1 MGNKQT
7 KQIRKGIDYAAMFL
21 IFCSLMVLIC
31 TSCRSTYREPI
42 ADPAIQH
49 SVEIAR
55 ISEAV
60 THYGNAIE
68 VLTTDLTSGAA
79 ELGTTLTDLSN
90 LMEQYFAG
98 VADLLQRY
106 KQLKQYIDQGTYKE
120 RSFDQDSNSADS
132 LDYNSDSS

>member
-7 KQIRKGIDYAAMFL
+7 KQIRKGIIYAVALL
-21 IFCSLMVLIC
+21 IFCSPFILMC

-49 SVEIAR
+49 SIEIAR

-60 THYGNAIE
+60 SHYGNAIE
-68 VLTTDLTSGAA
+68 VLTTDLTNSSAG
-79 ELGTTLTDLSN
+79 LGTTLTDLSN
-90 LMEQYFAG
+90 LMEQYFDG

-106 KQLKQYIDQGTYKE
+106 KRLKQYIDQGAYKD
-120 RSFDQDSNSADS
+120 RNFDQGPDSADS
-132 LDYNSDSS
+132 LDYNPNSS

>member
-7 KQIRKGIDYAAMFL
+7 KQIRKGLNHATMFL

-68 VLTTDLTSGAA
+68 VLTTDLTSGAT

-98 VADLLQRY
+98 VTDLLQRY

-120 RSFDQDSNSADS
+120 RSFDQGSDSANS
-132 LDYNSDSS
+132 LDYNPNSS

>member
-7 KQIRKGIDYAAMFL
+7 KQIRKGLNHAAMFL

-90 LMEQYFAG
+90 LMEQYFVG

-106 KQLKQYIDQGTYKE
+106 KQLKQYIDQRTYKE
-120 RSFDQDSNSADS
+120 RSFDQDSNSTDS
-132 LDYNSDSS
+132 LDYNPNSS

>member
-1 MGNKQT
+1 MDNKQT
-7 KQIRKGIDYAAMFL
+7 KQIRKGLNHAAMFL

-55 ISEAV
+55 ITEAV

-68 VLTTDLTSGAA
+68 VLTTDLTSGTA

-90 LMEQYFAG
+90 LMEQYFTG

-120 RSFDQDSNSADS
+120 RSFNQDTDSADS
-132 LDYNSDSS
+132 LDYNPDSS

>member
-1 MGNKQT
+1 MDNKQT
-7 KQIRKGIDYAAMFL
+7 KQIRKGIAYAVALL
-21 IFCSLMVLIC
+21 IFCSPFILMC

-55 ISEAV
+55 ITEAV
-60 THYGNAIE
+60 THYGNAVE

-79 ELGTTLTDLSN
+79 ELGTTLTDLSI
-90 LMEQYFAG
+90 LMEQYFDG

-120 RSFDQDSNSADS
+120 RNFDQGSDSADS
-132 LDYNSDSS
+132 LDYNPNSS

>member
-7 KQIRKGIDYAAMFL
+7 KQIRKDLNHATMFL

-68 VLTTDLTSGAA
+68 VLTTDLTSGAE

-106 KQLKQYIDQGTYKE
+106 KHLKQYIDQGTYKE
-120 RSFDQDSNSADS
+120 RSFDQGSDSANS
-132 LDYNSDSS
+132 LDYNPDSS

>member
-7 KQIRKGIDYAAMFL
+7 KQIRKGIAYAVMLL
-21 IFCSLMVLIC
+21 IFCSPFILMC

-60 THYGNAIE
+60 SYYGNAVEI
-68 VLTTDLTSGAA
+68 LTTDLTNSAA
-79 ELGTTLTDLSN
+79 GLGTTLADLSN
-90 LMEQYFAG
+90 LMEQYFDG

-106 KQLKQYIDQGTYKE
+106 KHLKQYIDQGTYKE
-120 RSFDQDSNSADS
+120 RSFNQDTDSADS

>member
-7 KQIRKGIDYAAMFL
+7 KQIRKGLNHAAMFL

-55 ISEAV
+55 ISEAI

-68 VLTTDLTSGAA
+68 ILTTDLTSGAT

-90 LMEQYFAG
+90 LMEQYFDG

-120 RSFDQDSNSADS
+120 RSFDQGSDSANS
-132 LDYNSDSS
+132 LDYNPNSS

>member
-7 KQIRKGIDYAAMFL
+7 KQIRKGLNHAAMFL

-31 TSCRSTYREPI
+31 TSCRSTYRESI

-68 VLTTDLTSGAA
+68 VLTTDLTSGAT

-120 RSFDQDSNSADS
+120 RSFDQGSDSADS
-132 LDYNSDSS
+132 LDYNPDSN